1 MKSKSMR
8 PKIAITFIHAQAY
21 AAICTAVKYYYILI
35 TVLLLIHLIRL
46 PFTAEIDAA
55 TALR

>member
-1 MKSKSMR
+1 MR